1 MSARPAHL
9 CACAAL
15 AGLILLC
22 LAWEL
27 WLAPLRP
34 GGSWI
39 ALKALPL
46 LAPLMGVLH
55 GRIYTYQWSLLLILA
70 YFIEGVVRAW
80 SDTGLSALLAQLE
93 IGLAAVFFAAAIAYV
108 RCVTRPRG

>member
-1 MSARPAHL
+1 MNPGGVSARMAHL
-9 CACAAL
+9 TACAAL

-39 ALKALPL
+39 AL
-46 LAPLMGVLH
+46 
-55 GRIYTYQWSLLLILA
+55 
-70 YFIEGVVRAW
+70 
-80 SDTGLSALLAQLE
+80 
-93 IGLAAVFFAAAIAYV
+93 AAIFFAAAIAYV
-108 RCVTRPRG
+108 RCVTRPRA